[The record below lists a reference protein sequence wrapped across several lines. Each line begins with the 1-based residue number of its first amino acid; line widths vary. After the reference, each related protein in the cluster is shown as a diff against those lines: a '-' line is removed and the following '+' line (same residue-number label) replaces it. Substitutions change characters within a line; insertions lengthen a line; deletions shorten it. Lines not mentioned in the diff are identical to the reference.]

1 MFKRTFVNLFLVF
14 AILLT
19 LVSAVS
25 SAPPAQEELTYT
37 VKLGDNLWTLAE
49 KYLGTGPAY
58 WAIVEATNAKYEEDT
73 SFANI
78 ENPSLIHPGWKLLI
92 PGAEAPVG
100 EDLLDEILENG
111 VLVGAS
117 DPNYAPQSFLNDA
130 GEMVGFDIDVY
141 KEVASRLGVELEI
154 VTPDWDLITAG
165 SWAGRWDISIGS
177 MTPTVARG
185 EVLWFSD
192 PYYYTPAGFAV
203 HTDNT
208 TIATVDDLAGKVIG
222 CCSECTYEYF
232 MNKDLD
238 IPIAGY
244 EVDYV
249 DWEAGE
255 LRTYPTDANAIEDL
269 RLGDGV
275 RLDAALSAIPTLLA
289 AIDEGV
295 PIKLL
300 GDPVFYEPLS
310 FALDKSR
317 GPSARLL
324 ARLNDI
330 LADMH
335 SDGTMTALS
344 MQWFGEDITKE
355 AAADLLVVS
364 APCENNK
371 MKEIAALDE
380 MTVQFTMCKPD
391 PAFLSKVAFTPF
403 FIQPREWIEA
413 KAGTT
418 ELLEHP
424 IGTGP
429 YYIES
434 WNRGDSIVFKRF
446 EDYWGEPA
454 ETETLVFRW
463 ATEGAARLLEL
474 QAGTVDHIVKL
485 SPDDY
490 ESVQG
495 DPSLQF
501 LPVPNPN
508 IMYLAMTNTFEPWGD
523 VRVRKAIAL
532 GIDRQRIVD
541 YFYPS
546 GSVAASHFTPC
557 SIPNAC
563 QGEEWYEFDPAA
575 ARDLLAEAGYPDGFK
590 TAIYYRDVFRVYL
603 PEPGLVAQDIQA
615 QLRENLNIDADV
627 VVMESGEFIAE
638 STAGNLDGLYMLGW
652 GADYLHVTNFLDF
665 HFSRSNPQFGE
676 PYPEIYD
683 ILEEAST
690 IADEATTA
698 PMYEAANNTIKELIP
713 CVPIAHGA
721 PADAALGDVEGAH
734 TAVLGPPDLW
744 KVNPG
749 GRGTL
754 VYLKAA
760 EPISLYCMDETDGES
775 LDACKMVTEGLYKYD
790 ASGTAQPTLATS
802 CEANDDATVF
812 TCYLREGVKF
822 HDGSTVDANDI
833 VRSWDAGM
841 NAASP
846 YHIGNT
852 GAFEYP
858 SYLFDA
864 LMNLE

>member
-1 MFKRTFVNLFLVF
+1 MKGR
-14 AILLT
+14 ILNIL
-19 LVSAVS
+19 
-25 SAPPAQEELTYT
+25 
-37 VKLGDNLWTLAE
+37 
-49 KYLGTGPAY
+49 
-58 WAIVEATNAKYEEDT
+58 AIVLILGLAVAACRPAATPT
-73 SFANI
+73 
-78 ENPSLIHPGWKLLI
+78 PT
-92 PGAEAPVG
+92 PVPPTPTPVPATPTPVP
-100 EDLLDEILENG
+100 EVKDLLDIILENG
-111 VLVGAS
+111 EIVGAT
-117 DPNYAPQSFLNDA
+117 DPNYAPQSSLNDA

-141 KEVASRLGVELEI
+141 KEVAARLGVDLKFE
-154 VTPDWDLITAG
+154 TPEWDLLTAG
-165 SWAGRWDISIGS
+165 SWVGRYDISIGS

-185 EVLWFSD
+185 EVLWFTD

-203 HTDNT
+203 HADNT
-208 TIATVDDLAGKVIG
+208 TIKTVDDLAGKVIG
-222 CCSECTYEYF
+222 LCSECTYEYF
-232 MNKDLD
+232 MNKELD

-244 EVDYV
+244 TVEYV

-275 RLDAALSAIPTLLA
+275 RLDAVMSAIPTLQA

-324 ARLNDI
+324 AKLNDI

-344 MQWFGEDITKE
+344 MKWYGEDITKE
-355 AAADLLVVS
+355 VAAALLVVS

-371 MKEIAALDE
+371 MKEIAAIDE

-391 PAFLSKVAFTPF
+391 PAFLAKVAFTPF
-403 FIQPREWIEA
+403 YIQPREWIEE

-424 IGTGP
+424 IGTAP
-429 YYIES
+429 YYIDS
-434 WNRGDSIVFKRF
+434 WNRGDSIIFKRF
-446 EDYWGEPA
+446 DDYWGEPA
-454 ETETLVFRW
+454 VAKTLVFRW

-490 ESVQG
+490 DVVKD

-508 IMYLAMTNTFEPWGD
+508 ILYLAMTNTFEPWND
-523 VRVRKAIAL
+523 VRVRKAVAM

-541 YFYPS
+541 HFFPA
-546 GSVAASHFTPC
+546 GSVVASHFTPC

-563 QGEEWYEFDPAA
+563 QGEEWYEFDPQA
-575 ARDLLAEAGYPDGFK
+575 ARDLLAEAGYPDGFES
-590 TAIYYRDVFRVYL
+590 AIYYRDVFRVYL
-603 PEPGLVAQDIQA
+603 PEPGLVAVEVQS
-615 QLRENLNIDADV
+615 QLRENLGIDV
-627 VVMESGEFIAE
+627 QVIVMESGEFIAE
-638 STAGNLDGLYMLGW
+638 STAGNLDGLYLLGW

-665 HFSRSNPQFGE
+665 HFSRSNPQYGD
-676 PYPEIYD
+676 PYPEIYE
-683 ILEEAST
+683 ILEKAST

-698 PMYEAANNTIKELIP
+698 PMYEQANNNIKELVP
-713 CVPIAHGA
+713 MVPIAHGA

-734 TAVLGPPDLW
+734 TAVLGPPSLW

-749 GRGTL
+749 GRDTL
-754 VYLKAA
+754 IYLKAA

-790 ASGTAQPTLATS
+790 EFGVAQPTLATS
-802 CEANDDATVF
+802 CEANEDSTVW

-822 HDGSTVDANDI
+822 HDGSTVDANDV